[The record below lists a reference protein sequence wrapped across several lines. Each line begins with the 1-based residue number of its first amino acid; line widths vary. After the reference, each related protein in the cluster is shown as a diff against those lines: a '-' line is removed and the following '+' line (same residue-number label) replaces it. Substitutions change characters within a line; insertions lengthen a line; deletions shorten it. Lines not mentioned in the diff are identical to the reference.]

1 MRISAPGKKDSGIYC
16 FPGHE
21 KAQARKIIY
30 EDGTVVL
37 RSYSTDVIEIS
48 PEGWL
53 SVFGLYSATTIKHI
67 GWFMRE
73 YGFTYQTAKTLYLG
87 NKKMN
92 IHTGEVI
99 DR

>member
-1 MRISAPGKKDSGIYC
+1 MKISAPDKLDPGIYC
-16 FPGHE
+16 FSGHE
-21 KAQARKIIY
+21 KANVRKHIY
-30 EDGTVVL
+30 EDGTIIL

-92 IHTGEVI
+92 IHTSEVI